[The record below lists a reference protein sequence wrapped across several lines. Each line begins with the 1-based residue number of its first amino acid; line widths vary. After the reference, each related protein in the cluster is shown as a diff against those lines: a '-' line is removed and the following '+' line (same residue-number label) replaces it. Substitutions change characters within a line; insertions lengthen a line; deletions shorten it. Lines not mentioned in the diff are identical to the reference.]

1 MVIEACDGI
10 ECAMD
15 SGEDLRLLMTK
26 RLAVYLP
33 DPILEKLEK
42 WANDERRSASN
53 LAAFLLE
60 LAVREHEA
68 KSQDSN
74 PSNS

>member
-1 MVIEACDGI
+1 
-10 ECAMD
+10 MD
-15 SGEDLRLLMTK
+15 HERFFKTLMTK

-33 DPILEKLEK
+33 DGIFEKLEK

-60 LAVREHEA
+60 VAVRENDD
-68 KSQDSN
+68 KNQTTDTTDK
-74 PSNS
+74 P

>member
-1 MVIEACDGI
+1 
-10 ECAMD
+10 
-15 SGEDLRLLMTK
+15 MTK

-33 DPILEKLEK
+33 DSILERLDK

-68 KSQDSN
+68 KAPDSD
-74 PSNS
+74 PKSSE